1 MQIWRNSW
9 SGSAK
14 ILCCTDVKEASDH
27 WVYRSL
33 TQNSASSE
41 EVRWRH
47 YYQYAGFG
55 FGVSYLR
62 VLTEPSI
69 TSVCLSASVLQFS
82 GLYLLSFFITILGL
96 VLFSSS
102 STYVAQD
109 PRVYKPFRNI
119 GNHPATDRPPV
130 GAGVAEP
137 SVTYT
142 SLGLDA
148 ADELPVWV
156 A

>member
-1 MQIWRNSW
+1 MQKWRNSW
-9 SGSAK
+9 SVSAK
-14 ILCCTDVKEASDH
+14 ILCCTDVKEAIDH
-27 WVYRSL
+27 WVQCTLR
-33 TQNSASSE
+33 QNSASSE
-41 EVRWRH
+41 EVRWH
-47 YYQYAGFG
+47 HHHQYAGFG
-55 FGVSYLR
+55 FGASYLQ
-62 VLTEPSI
+62 VLIEPSI
-69 TSVCLSASVLQFS
+69 TLVCLSACVLQFS

-119 GNHPATDRPPV
+119 GNQPATDRPPV
-130 GAGVAEP
+130 SAGVSEP

-148 ADELPVWV
+148 ADELPVRV